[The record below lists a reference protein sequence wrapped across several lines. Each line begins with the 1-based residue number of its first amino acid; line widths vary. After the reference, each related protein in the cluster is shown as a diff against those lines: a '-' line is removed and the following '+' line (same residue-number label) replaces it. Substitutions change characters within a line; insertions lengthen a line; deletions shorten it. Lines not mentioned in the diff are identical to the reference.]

1 MAMIQSVLNQLI
13 IKITPLL
20 PRSIVWR
27 IAGKYVAGETADEAL
42 SVIKELND
50 KKFSV
55 TVDILGEHTKE
66 IETAGKITNEYLGL
80 YDKIYKQGLDCN
92 ISVKPSHIGLDISRD
107 CIHSNL
113 NKLMEKA
120 KGTDNFL
127 RIDMESSLITE
138 TTIELY
144 EEFKKQYSKIGTVF
158 QAYLHRTENDLKN
171 LCRNGSFNFRLC
183 KGIYKESSAIAIQR
197 RQKINSNYLK
207 LLRFAFENKI
217 YVGIATHDLEL
228 LGNSYAMIAEL
239 NIPSNMFEFQVLYGV
254 PMSGW
259 LEKHLENGYK
269 VRVYVPYGKDWYEYS
284 IRRLKE
290 NPNIAG
296 YILKDLFRR

>member
-1 MAMIQSVLNQLI
+1 MIQFVLNHLI
-13 IKITPLL
+13 IKLTPLL
-20 PRSIVWR
+20 PRIIVWR
-27 IAGKYVAGETADEAL
+27 IAGKYVAGETAEEAL
-42 SVIKELND
+42 AVIKKLND
-50 KKFSV
+50 KEFSV
-55 TVDILGEHTKE
+55 TVDILGENTKE
-66 IETAGKITNEYLGL
+66 TETADKVTNEYLRL
-80 YDKIYKQGLDCN
+80 YDEIHKRGLDCN

-127 RIDMESSLITE
+127 RIDMESSLITD

-144 EEFKKQYSKIGTVF
+144 KELKKQYPKIGMVF
-158 QAYLHRTENDLKN
+158 QAYLYRTENDLKY
-171 LCRNGSFNFRLC
+171 LGKNGGANFRLC
-183 KGIYKESSAIAIQR
+183 KGIYQESPDIAIQGR
-197 RQKINSNYLK
+197 RKINSNFLK

-228 LGNSYAMIAEL
+228 LENSYALIDDL

-269 VRVYVPYGKDWYEYS
+269 VRIYVPYGKDWYEYS
-284 IRRLKE
+284 MRRLKE

>member
-1 MAMIQSVLNQLI
+1 MIQSVLNQLI
-13 IKITPLL
+13 IKLTPLL

-27 IAGKYVAGETADEAL
+27 IAGKYVAGETADETL

-127 RIDMESSLITE
+127 RIDLESSLITD

-144 EEFKKQYSKIGTVF
+144 KEFKKQ
-158 QAYLHRTENDLKN
+158 
-171 LCRNGSFNFRLC
+171 
-183 KGIYKESSAIAIQR
+183 
-197 RQKINSNYLK
+197 
-207 LLRFAFENKI
+207 
-217 YVGIATHDLEL
+217 
-228 LGNSYAMIAEL
+228 
-239 NIPSNMFEFQVLYGV
+239 
-254 PMSGW
+254 
-259 LEKHLENGYK
+259 
-269 VRVYVPYGKDWYEYS
+269 
-284 IRRLKE
+284 
-290 NPNIAG
+290 
-296 YILKDLFRR
+296 